1 MHDSTFGQRGLYL
14 YRAAKYLKYIAAFL
28 LNNERGSGFDPDTW
42 TQLFKI
48 KVDDF
53 HFFTESRNKYSLK
66 LNEIIIA
73 QTLYI
78 YVSPNCLG

>member
-14 YRAAKYLKYIAAFL
+14 YRAAKYLKYIVAFL

-48 KVDDF
+48 RSTTYTF
-53 HFFTESRNKYSLK
+53 
-66 LNEIIIA
+66 
-73 QTLYI
+73 
-78 YVSPNCLG
+78 SPKAGISIL